1 MFWIGVLLIL
11 LFVFFSR
18 VWIRFVFFYYY
29 VILISEFMNWV
40 YLILVVVFE
49 FLGGSGFIVVGFVIL
64 RVVEFNVRNYSII
77 FILFWVL

>member
-64 RVVEFNVRNYSII
+64 RVVEFNVRNYNII